1 MKVFHKNALRV
12 FYMLLLAAIL
22 LIPAFASDAEYPL
35 YVYPDG
41 TTGGEIVEA
50 ESGAVLMST
59 DSDTV
64 SAMTMSEEGIA
75 FIVSYEGFSAYPLRD
90 YSQYSIGYGVN
101 YELAKEL
108 FGEDC
113 APITEEQAMEL
124 LRYGLVA
131 TEKYMNS
138 FYQKNNIVLNQNQY
152 DALMSF
158 TYNVGIGWTT
168 YKNSDGTWCKLK
180 TLLLSDPSTWTA
192 DAVQEAFGTWVKAGG
207 VTLPGLVKRRAA
219 EAVMFVTPC
228 EGATAPDTNLGS
240 GTDTDTNTDT
250 DTDADAGT
258 DTGTDAG
265 TDTGTD
271 TGSEPETE
279 PETEPYVKPDFTDVS
294 TSDWFYAEVMEAYN
308 LDLVSGTGDGSFQP
322 NAALTRSQMVKLLA
336 NFHGVGEMDDN
347 VETQFPDVLPGAW
360 YAAEVAWAA
369 ENGYV
374 LGCDDGGFH
383 PDDPISREQMC
394 TILARYLKDQGYDTN
409 AVAAAFPDDASIS
422 SYAKTGVY
430 YCTALGLING
440 TSEGTFAPSAGATRA
455 QAAAVMLR
463 AYKLG

>member
-1 MKVFHKNALRV
+1 MKMFHKNALRV
-12 FYMLLLAAIL
+12 IYMLLLAAVL
-22 LIPAFASDAEYPL
+22 MLPAFASDAEYPL
-35 YVYPDG
+35 YVYPDE
-41 TTGGEIVEA
+41 TTGGEIIEA
-50 ESGAVLMST
+50 EYGAMLMST
-59 DSDTV
+59 DTSVV
-64 SAMTMSEEGIA
+64 SAMTISDAGIT
-75 FIVSYEGFSAYPLRD
+75 FIVRYEGFTAYPIAD
-90 YSQYSIGYGVN
+90 YSQYSIGYGNN

-124 LRYGLVA
+124 LKYGLIA
-131 TEKYMNS
+131 TEKYMNN

-168 YKNSDGTWCKLK
+168 YKNTDGTWCKLK
-180 TLLLSDPSTWTA
+180 TLLLSDPSCWTE
-192 DAVQEAFGTWVKAGG
+192 DAVQAAFGTWVNAGG
-207 VTLPGLVKRRAA
+207 VKLEGLVKRRAA
-219 EAVMFVTPC
+219 EAVMFMTPY
-228 EGATAPDTNLGS
+228 TGS
-240 GTDTDTNTDT
+240 ADSETDD
-250 DTDADAGT
+250 DAEADVE
-258 DTGTDAG
+258 TDAG
-265 TDTGTD
+265 DT
-271 TGSEPETE
+271 ETE
-279 PETEPYVKPDFTDVS
+279 TTPVVKVEFLDVNA
-294 TSDWFYAEVMEAYN
+294 SDWFYSEVKEAYE
-308 LDLVSGTGDGSFQP
+308 LGLVSGTGNGAFQP

-347 VETQFPDVLPGAW
+347 ITTQFPDVPSGAW

-383 PDDPISREQMC
+383 PDDPITREQMC
-394 TILARYLKDQGYDTN
+394 TILARYLQDQGYDTT
-409 AVAAAFPDDASIS
+409 AVAAAFTDDTSIS
-422 SYAKTGVY
+422 SYAKESVY

-440 TSEGTFAPSAGATRA
+440 TSDGTFAPAAGATRA